1 MSVAGQLLRI
11 LAEEG
16 DALGARGDSG
26 VDGATWSVG
35 VAPFVVLSGD
45 TAEFHLDRT
54 IASAARRT
62 PDTGASNRGAEWVA
76 FSPPEIDQF
85 AEDRLRAWFGAAY
98 RRTQQAA
105 TRG

>member
-1 MSVAGQLLRI
+1 MSIAGHLLRI

-26 VDGATWSVG
+26 IDGAVWSTDVQ
-35 VAPFVVLSGD
+35 PFAVLNAD
-45 TAEFHLDRT
+45 TAEFRLDRVL
-54 IASAARRT
+54 ADAARRT
-62 PDTGASNRGAEWVA
+62 PSTSSSNRGVDWVA

-98 RRTQQAA
+98 RRAQESTTQ
-105 TRG
+105 G

>member
-1 MSVAGQLLRI
+1 MSIAGHLLRI

-16 DALGARGDSG
+16 DALGARGDSS
-26 VDGATWSVG
+26 VDGAVWSTEVQ
-35 VAPFVVLSGD
+35 PFAVLSGA
-45 TAEFHLDRT
+45 TAEFRLDRV
-54 IASAARRT
+54 IAAAARRT
-62 PDTGASNRGAEWVA
+62 MDTSASNRGDEWVA

-98 RRTQQAA
+98 RRAQQAV

>member
-1 MSVAGQLLRI
+1 MSVAGHLLRI

-26 VDGATWSVG
+26 VDEAVWSTG
-35 VAPFVVLSGD
+35 VQPFAVLSGA
-45 TAEFHLDRT
+45 TAEFRLDR
-54 IASAARRT
+54 IVADAARRT
-62 PDTGASNRGAEWVA
+62 PDTSVSNRGREWVA

-98 RRTQQAA
+98 RRAQEAA